1 VVVVVVA
8 GGTVVAAMVVGT
20 TVVVVSA
27 IVAVGTVDGI
37 SVVGGDND
45 VELSGVIVQ
54 DSELVRAS
62 VPPEQATT
70 TIPATRATA
79 TPLVLL
85 STTNLRS

>member
-1 VVVVVVA
+1 VVVVVA
-8 GGTVVAAMVVGT
+8 GGTVAAMVVGR
-20 TVVVVSA
+20 TVVVASA

-45 VELSGVIVQ
+45 VELSGAIVE

-70 TIPATRATA
+70 TTPATRATA